1 MGKILD
7 LFTAFRKAEL
17 KERELHFDRWEPKE
31 AEKPEFVEYF
41 RQEYEDIL
49 NDCGDHEEAAEARQ
63 LYELVRDNPLSA
75 SKKDIQEHFAFVFE
89 CVGGEIEKYY
99 DKCPE
104 ILRMINRTVCP
115 DPKEE

>member
-49 NDCGDHEEAAEARQ
+49 NDCGDHEETAEARQ
-63 LYELVRDNPLSA
+63 LYELVRITPCLPPKRIFRSISPLLLNVWA
-75 SKKDIQEHFAFVFE
+75 
-89 CVGGEIEKYY
+89 G
-99 DKCPE
+99 
-104 ILRMINRTVCP
+104 R
-115 DPKEE
+115 